1 MFARRHKTKVLESRI
16 GLTNFLRSH
25 PHIESMI
32 VHRKRRILYMK
43 STKTAGTSI
52 LRKTLEPN
60 LGGFIHKKDTPFRFD
75 RWLSKITDE
84 DLSEYFIFAT
94 VRNPYDRFLSMA
106 GHFRL
111 SVDDFIIQYDEL
123 VKKEP
128 YKSHLAP
135 QVNYTHLRGGL
146 FVDRILKFENIHE
159 DFAKLMRDLNLP
171 NWELPHAN
179 KSDRSKLPVQLTGSH
194 ADFVSHVY
202 RRDIEAF
209 GYTKL

>member
-1 MFARRHKTKVLESRI
+1 
-16 GLTNFLRSH
+16 
-25 PHIESMI
+25 MI
-32 VHRKRRILYMK
+32 VHRKKRLLYMK

-60 LGGFIHKKDTPFRFD
+60 LGGFIHKKDAPFRFD
-75 RWLSKITDE
+75 RWLRKITDE

-111 SVDDFIIQYDEL
+111 SVDDLISQYDEL
-123 VKKEP
+123 VQREP

-135 QVNYTHLRGGL
+135 QVNYTHLGGKQ
-146 FVDRILKFENIHE
+146 FADRILKFENIHK
-159 DFAKLMRDLNLP
+159 DFAELMRDLDLP

-179 KSDRSKLPVQLTGSH
+179 KSDRSKLPSQLTGSH
-194 ADFVSHVY
+194 ADFVSDIY
-202 RRDIEAF
+202 RRDIEAY
-209 GYTKL
+209 GYARL